1 MIGVSRVLGSALSR
15 RAASQPSIPG
25 ISRSIRMRSGRS
37 AAAMAQAQER
47 THVLQQ
53 RASFRNE
60 NREVE
65 EYKRV
70 GAFGLDVAAPG
81 HVVTHRFDEP
91 LVSRLDERY
100 GDCVHTLE
108 IELAWQ
114 GAPAQRT

>member
-1 MIGVSRVLGSALSR
+1 MTATVDAIVGRGTVHFQIIL
-15 RAASQPSIPG
+15 RA
-25 ISRSIRMRSGRS
+25 
-37 AAAMAQAQER
+37 
-47 THVLQQ
+47 
-53 RASFRNE
+53 FRNE

-114 GAPAQRT
+114 GAPAQRTLRLAAAPRPFVLPFDQPQNAGRRS